1 VDNIIWVVVPVVNP
15 EANANDL
22 DHVPVGIVVRL
33 PIIMFTYKALLAC
46 L

>member
-1 VDNIIWVVVPVVNP
+1 MIWVVVPVVIP

-22 DHVPVGIVVRL
+22 DHVPVGIIVRL
-33 PIIMFTYKALLAC
+33 PFIMFTFKALLAC